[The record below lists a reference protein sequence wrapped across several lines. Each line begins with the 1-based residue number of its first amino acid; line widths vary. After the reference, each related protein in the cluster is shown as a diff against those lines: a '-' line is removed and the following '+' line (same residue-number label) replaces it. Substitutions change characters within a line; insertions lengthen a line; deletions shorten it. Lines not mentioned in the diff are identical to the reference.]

1 MRISLA
7 CAFACCVCTAGAAH
21 AQDGPRYEN
30 RMGAFQCLV
39 CTDSGGA
46 LIGVRSESHDRV
58 IRKFGPYKELC
69 VAAYTYIAGELY
81 VSFKLDDRP
90 WPDRGDLSLKASS
103 WNAVCAA
110 NR

>member
-1 MRISLA
+1 MRTSLL
-7 CAFACCVCTAGAAH
+7 CAFSCCLLASLSAG

-39 CTDSGGA
+39 CSDHGGT
-46 LIGVRSESHDRV
+46 LTGVRSESHDRV

-69 VAAYTYIAGELY
+69 VSAYTYIGGELY

-90 WPDRGDLSLKASS
+90 WPDRGELSVKASS
-103 WNAVCAA
+103 WNAVCLA
-110 NR
+110 RR